1 MQKKVLFLISMV
13 EEDFYNLRNI
23 KEDIKQEYPEYY
35 PQIESLAINER
46 PAELD
51 SVAISPLR
59 VGNVSG
65 HWLAAN
71 ISTPSKVVD
80 RPMTLDV
87 LREELEA
94 DDYTHVCVTAF
105 LDGFHEFE
113 KCMRYL
119 ADNHPDVIRL
129 LGNAGA
135 QYEQFRRFFDEENVC
150 YGDGV
155 PFLRE
160 LLGEPLDREYR
171 IPSTVG
177 HIRILGSGDWVL
189 PAGVLTTS
197 IGCPHRCDFCL
208 TSAMFKGTFNRY
220 DFTARDIYDAVK
232 AMEKEIGSDEFF
244 VFVAESNALIDK
256 QLWYEVFDLFRGEEG
271 RYGLIAPVSL
281 DVLDGYD
288 LDRLQGSAMRIDI
301 ANIGLESINSR
312 EYVKLSNRKVKE
324 ALAKFERYGIAV
336 WGTFL
341 IGYPAQSARDIREEV
356 DGLIELN
363 PTIPALLNLRP
374 LKGTEIYDELKS
386 DGKIKSDYLDVGY
399 RFGFMTYEHDSIG
412 KEFTHLP
419 QMMLELYDYIESRT
433 GHPFLRL
440 LEVQAYQKD
449 TGNIRSHDQLEF
461 LLNAYS
467 AIHPRWVEYF
477 CGDERSRNDFDSRF
491 EAVKNRMESI
501 ISEKRTGN
509 SVTG

>member
-1 MQKKVLFLISMV
+1 MQNKVLFLISMV

-23 KEDIKQEYPEYY
+23 KEDIRQEYPEYY
-35 PQIESLAINER
+35 PQIESLPINER
-46 PAELD
+46 PSELD
-51 SVAISPLR
+51 SIAISPLR

-65 HWLAAN
+65 RWLAAN

-80 RPMTLDV
+80 KPMTLDV
-87 LREELEA
+87 LRAELEA
-94 DDYTHVCVTAF
+94 DEYTHICVTAF
-105 LDGFHEFE
+105 LDGYRDFE
-113 KCMRYL
+113 ICMRYL
-119 ADNHPDVIRL
+119 MENYPNITRA

-135 QYEQFRRFFDEENVC
+135 QYEQFRRFFDEENIC

-160 LLGEPLDREYR
+160 MLGEPLDREYR
-171 IPSTVG
+171 IPTIIG
-177 HIRILGSGDWVL
+177 HIQLLGSDDWL
-189 PAGVLTTS
+189 FPAGVLTTA

-208 TSAMFKGTFNRY
+208 TSAMFQGTYNGY
-220 DFTARDIYDAVK
+220 DFTAQDIYDAIK
-232 AMEKEIGSDEFF
+232 AMEKEIGFNEFF

-256 QLWYEVFDLFRGEEG
+256 RLWYEVFDLFRGEEG

-312 EYVKLSNRKVKE
+312 EYSKLSNKKVKE
-324 ALAKFERYGIAV
+324 TLEKFERYGISV

-341 IGYPAQSARDIREEV
+341 IGYPGQSLEDIREEV

-363 PTIPALLNLRP
+363 PTMPALLNLRP
-374 LKGTEIYDELKS
+374 IKGTQIYDELSK
-386 DGKIKSDYLDVGY
+386 DGKIKSDYLDIGY

-412 KEFTHLP
+412 EEFTQLP
-419 QMMLELYDYIESRT
+419 RMMLEMYDYIEGRT
-433 GHPFLRL
+433 GHPFLRI

-449 TGNIRSHDQLEF
+449 TNNIRSHEQLEF
-461 LLNAYS
+461 LLNMYS
-467 AIHPRWVEYF
+467 SIHQRWVDYF
-477 CGDERSRNDFDSRF
+477 CHDKGSRDEFNSRF
-491 EAVKNRMESI
+491 ETVKGKMETI
-501 ISEKRTGN
+501 FREKRAGQ
-509 SVTG
+509 